1 MTDPNLQLLEAVAL
15 RLGRLSEEFV
25 FVGGAVVGLLL
36 TDEAAPPARP
46 TRDVDVVVEA
56 TTVLEYEAVKAKLR
70 EAGFR
75 EEPDAPHLCRWT
87 ADDVLLDV
95 MPTDAG
101 LLGFTNTWYVPAV
114 RASMR
119 VSLASGRTL
128 RCVTAPYLLATKVEA
143 FRGRGNADY
152 YASTDLEDLVALL
165 NGRPEIVDELANA
178 SPELLAF
185 LGDAFRTL
193 LDTPDFLQA
202 LPGLAIEVGG
212 GSGREGIVLQ
222 RMRAIVD
229 RPPGKAT

>member
-1 MTDPNLQLLEAVAL
+1 VTDPNLQLLEAVVE

-75 EEPDAPHLCRWT
+75 EEPDAPHLCRWI

-101 LLGFTNTWYVPAV
+101 
-114 RASMR
+114 
-119 VSLASGRTL
+119 
-128 RCVTAPYLLATKVEA
+128 
-143 FRGRGNADY
+143 
-152 YASTDLEDLVALL
+152 
-165 NGRPEIVDELANA
+165 
-178 SPELLAF
+178 
-185 LGDAFRTL
+185 
-193 LDTPDFLQA
+193 
-202 LPGLAIEVGG
+202 
-212 GSGREGIVLQ
+212 
-222 RMRAIVD
+222 
-229 RPPGKAT
+229 